1 MKKAVLLSG
10 GLDSALI
17 AARWP
22 GSIAISIDY
31 GQAHKIELNYAR
43 RLAEKYCADHVEI
56 SIPIVPAKSDV
67 VFECRNAALA
77 SVGAMVAATHGCENL
92 MIGCNFSD
100 FDRFP
105 DCRPH
110 FWRELSRTF
119 ELGEYP
125 VKLRTPLL
133 YMTKKEIVKDAKLVG
148 LDLGET
154 WSCYEPQGDSPCGK
168 CLSCK
173 VRYEAGA

>member
-22 GSIAISIDY
+22 GSLAISIDY
-31 GQAHKIELNYAR
+31 GQAHKIELDYAR
-43 RLAEKYCADHVEI
+43 RLAAKYCADHVEI
-56 SIPIVPAKSDV
+56 SIPIAPAKSGV

-77 SVGAMVAATHGCENL
+77 SLGAMVAAAHGCDDL
-92 MIGCNFSD
+92 MIGCNHSD

-105 DCRPH
+105 DCRPD
-110 FWRELSRTF
+110 FWREMSRAF
-119 ELGEYP
+119 GSAQYP

-133 YMTKKEIVKDAKLVG
+133 HMTKKEIVKDAQWHG
-148 LDLGET
+148 LDLSET
-154 WSCYEPQGDSPCGK
+154 WSCYDPKDNSPCGK
-168 CLSCK
+168 CLACK
-173 VRYEAGA
+173 VRSEAGA